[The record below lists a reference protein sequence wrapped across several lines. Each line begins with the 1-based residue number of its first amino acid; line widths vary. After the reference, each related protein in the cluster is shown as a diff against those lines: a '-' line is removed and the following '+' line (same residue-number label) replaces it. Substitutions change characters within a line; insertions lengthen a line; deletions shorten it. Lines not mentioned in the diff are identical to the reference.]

1 MAQQIHRPE
10 EEGAL
15 AREALANPLKAH
27 VTSYHEPGT
36 MDISRQQ
43 ATFVTFLRFTM
54 RITVVIIVLL
64 ILLAIFNG

>member
-43 ATFVTFLRFTM
+43 ATFVTFIRFVTRTTM
-54 RITVVIIVLL
+54 VIIVIQL
-64 ILLAIFNG
+64 LLAIFNG

>member
-15 AREALANPLKAH
+15 AREALANSKVH

-36 MDISRQQ
+36 MDITRQQ
-43 ATFVTFLRFTM
+43 QTFVGFMRFTTRM
-54 RITVVIIVLL
+54 VVVIIVLL
-64 ILLAIFNG
+64 LLLAIFNG

>member
-1 MAQQIHRPE
+1 MAQKIHRPE

-15 AREALANPLKAH
+15 ARETLAHTTKAH

-36 MDISRQQ
+36 MDIGRQQ
-43 ATFVTFLRFTM
+43 ATFVTFMRFVTRM
-54 RITVVIIVLL
+54 AALIIVVL

>member
-1 MAQQIHRPE
+1 MAQNIHRPE

-15 AREALANPLKAH
+15 AREALANSKAH
-27 VTSYHEPGT
+27 ITSYREPGT